1 MKINLNS
8 KSKKRII
15 LSGLSIAIVTL
26 IVAIALFSVQENKIN
41 KTTTNPEL
49 ARAMEYGELTEKDE
63 ETQSEYVRFSTYF
76 ARDLNGDGYAE
87 KVKGTCKEVEGEDT
101 LYMSLNVLGNGY
113 LENGKIEIQSNNM
126 YFKTALVN
134 DETIDGNYISENTKS
149 IDLKDVYAGTQK
161 LIFGQ
166 VRTGD
171 YRYLSTKKDAIGKDT
186 KKYSE
191 INKVIL
197 TGTHVKDDGTRTE
210 IKKEIEIP
218 VDWYS
223 TTKTEIPYTYGAN
236 SEKNK
241 YQNYSTES
249 IVDEEKQEVNL
260 EFKIVTQESNNKLLL
275 AKSTIQGTI
284 PELNGYKATK
294 IEITGE
300 NVEYT
305 YNEETGEY
313 LAYRNAQVGEDGVVI
328 KEAYTSSWN
337 MARYS
342 EFKLKVTYPLEAYEK
357 INETII
363 LNVPVKAT
371 FEGYNNNNDEF
382 DNPYVSNVAEDI
394 ISLTYERGGGDVF
407 AYDVKVG
414 QYVSYPYDTY
424 VISKE
429 KAVDWYNNAEYKYED
444 RYEVNW
450 SLSRGNSGTVANI
463 VLSEPEENYGDAFL
477 KTDGTY
483 ENMESYSE
491 SIGIYF
497 TNAGAML
504 GENGWIKVYNDE
516 TDELIHEFT
525 AEEYETYTKDLPYYY
540 KAPVGHIRIET
551 SEADKSSSFRITQIK
566 QINDEKLTTD
576 KTREEFN
583 KLNKIYSYLSG
594 KVKYEASDD
603 YTTFATDIA
612 FANYDEPVSIAR
624 ITGVTP
630 NTVSTQETT
639 NVKITIGTDN
649 LGYNVKEWQNG
660 TFLIKFPEEI
670 ILTEVNDV
678 RIDNGNVSVLG
689 YDVYEDNGNYY
700 LKILTENNS
709 PETFTITIDS
719 ELTPD
724 PRKLSANKNLE
735 LYAYNENGNNYKDN
749 YRANDAY
756 DINSDGNTKD
766 TVNYDTEAITF
777 VGPTSLITTEIAS
790 DYNDAGDEIS
800 TIIAPQVAL
809 VDKLQE
815 NKTAKINVHIINNY
829 SGNIS
834 GVVVVGKTPFEGNT
848 SQILGSN
855 LGSTFTAEMTGSI
868 EVPEKLK
875 EIAKIYYS
883 ENEVVNNDIND
894 SNNNWKTADEVSD
907 FSKIRTYAID
917 LGDYV
922 IAKGEEYI
930 CTYEVNIPEDVNYND
945 VTYSTHAVYFYLE
958 TDEGRL
964 KDQTETSKLGFMI
977 ARKFDL
983 EIVKNQKGNDFLVEG
998 ATYKV
1003 TEEGTNSS
1011 KIARTN
1017 AQGKLTIKD
1026 LYVERTY
1033 EIEEIRSPEGYELN
1047 ENKIKFKTTVDE
1059 SGNIQ
1064 VEKLEGETKTDFTV
1078 NNQTISVTVE
1088 DEPLSTLNILK
1099 QDTEGKILEN
1109 IRFEITGKGYTNR
1122 VMITNSKGIA
1132 TISGL
1137 YPNEEYTIK
1146 EVKAEGYYV
1155 PDGELKFV
1163 IEQAGE
1169 NYNLRVTED
1178 TLNVLELTSGRTN
1191 ENLPSFQI
1199 KLQNEKIPT
1208 YNFEI
1213 LKTDKDTEEPLA
1225 NAQFKLKSLDS
1236 EEEEYY
1242 TTNEEG
1248 LIEVEGLYQYV
1259 EGKNILGEY
1268 ELTEV
1273 VAPEGYITDTNTYKF
1288 RCKRVDGNLTLEFL
1302 TENSFEYTV
1311 ENGTIKVNFKN
1322 APIFKLYKKDGDTQE
1337 PLPNTKFAIYK
1348 IDEEYNE
1355 YEAYDVRGDLVG
1367 EQEEINGKTYQ
1378 VITTDENGEISLNLP
1393 QGLYKVVE
1401 VQALEDYDLPEAIED
1416 RTYYFGIDA
1425 TVPGTKEWTSEE
1437 VKESNGLISVD
1448 SDFLVKTNDGYITFN
1463 TIYPAGFRCNVVAI
1477 SKYNMNNKLQWEK
1490 IIAGENESEIIDIS
1504 DSNDEMVLGILN
1516 KSTSLYIY
1524 NGTTQENGELLINT
1538 NLKDSS
1544 KANLVLLKLDKTGKY
1559 INGISI
1565 EGKVYRYD
1573 SLNISKIDTK
1583 GNFAINVQ
1591 FDDNQLKVNSE
1602 DTLKNEDIILQKN
1615 SNGAKI
1621 GIIKF
1626 NNDLKAIW
1634 GYCFSKNSNYTSYN
1648 GGIELTEDD
1657 GVFVGTSIYG
1667 SSYIDAQDTV
1677 KNEEIKLNSNGGH
1690 EPVYLKINKD
1700 GKVEAANTIGSSIS
1714 DYTSNVFVTSN
1725 GEYIGTIMLDGNAN
1739 FVIDA
1744 NNTVKNEDI
1753 QINAKEGAIV
1763 LKFTKDLKVEW
1774 CINISGFW
1782 SCHNIIEE
1790 NNKYVITLPKLNRK
1804 ENVII
1809 PAEITLN
1816 NKEILVS
1823 EDYGVGLFILT
1834 EDGKIE
1840 QAIGTSRA
1848 NFNKQS
1854 SLVRIEDSYY
1864 LSSSGVYK
1872 IYQKEVLPS
1881 VPDIQEISVENYKK
1895 QYNIWTYVYG
1905 YGGNISGELQDPYE
1919 EVKIHEDSKKDI
1931 IITPDDGYE
1940 IYSITINGEEISY
1953 TPREDGTVI
1962 LDKFTDMTEDKEVV
1976 VSFIPKEYVFTINKV
1991 NEEGEK
1997 LSGAE
2002 FEITAHITDDPS
2014 IGENAI
2020 GELIQAGGNYYEFE
2034 QEGDTYKPTNLN
2046 VNNSVAMSGI
2056 MIDLSSAKDWYKIT
2070 INAEMNAGGNYNDNA
2085 VAYVQGM
2092 SNYEQEDIFNLTGKH
2107 EARDY
2112 STKVQGGDLYFIT
2125 LGYANMDGNTN
2136 DQFVI
2141 NSITVEQTQ
2150 YTQNVTTDANGEI
2163 KLTLPDGDYVI
2174 KETKAP
2180 EGYVLNEE
2188 EIPITIGGEETSI
2201 NIVNKENSK
2210 VLVHHYK
2217 DGTTEKLAE
2226 DELLTGAMGDNYTTA
2241 PKTDIEGYEVV
2252 MEKLPSNASG
2262 QYTKDI
2268 QEVIYYY
2275 KEIPA
2280 KLIVNYYIE
2289 GTTEVV
2295 PGTESEQRAEIAEK
2309 GESYETAPAINA
2321 DPKYELVAVPSNS
2334 NGVIEGTETVVTY
2347 YYRVKDSAGV
2357 IVHHID
2363 TETKEKIASDV
2374 VIPANGTGKYGDSY
2388 TTEISDEIPAN
2399 YEYVTRTDNWEGT
2412 MIDKLTEVTYE
2423 YRKVNPNIINQD
2435 INKTATTKVDALDS
2449 EIEYGIEYST
2459 EIENYIGK
2467 AQITI
2472 VDTLP
2477 YAIDV
2482 SKSTLN
2488 GGTYDPE
2495 TKTITWK
2502 ELIDGIDTYAKPES
2516 GNIQINKNIKV
2527 VYTNIDTT
2535 KTEIENKVTGKVKLL
2550 DTNTTS
2556 EEIEAKA
2563 VTTTGFT
2570 VNIPV
2575 SKVWDD
2581 DSNKLGH
2588 RPESVIFKLTG
2599 SNASV
2604 YTKELTNPGTVGS
2617 KTTQDSDNPN
2627 KWNDIF
2633 ENLPKYDV
2641 NGNEIEYTLTA
2652 EEEKTEGDLKYYDI
2666 VVNSENNIITNTSKY
2681 GKVTVHHYI
2690 QNTDGTLTTNR
2701 VPDANGTE
2709 IADVII
2715 EGKEGDEYS
2724 TEPAENISNK
2734 YELVEEKLPANAEGT
2749 IEKYNE
2755 EKPQEVIYY
2764 YRLKQAKVIINYLE
2778 KDGDTDDSN
2787 NAILSEQEQID
2798 GYVDDKYNTDTD
2810 HRKETISYNGKT
2822 YTLVEDSQNTE
2833 GTMTVEDINVT
2844 YYYLQNT
2851 KATVR
2856 YVERNPETHE
2866 IIKDLEEPYTEEGL
2880 VGDEFVT
2887 TEKAFTGYRLVEAPE
2902 NKTIEMTKEEQTLIY
2917 YYEPV
2922 TTGLVENH
2930 IDDITGKV
2938 LYTKTH
2944 NVQVG
2949 QDYNIPN
2956 KEFAGYDLV
2965 ESKLP
2970 NNSTGIMGEELVT
2983 VNYYYIKKAVLEVNY
2998 IDRATGEPLADQIV
3012 DETKHEG
3019 DSYTTVE
3026 KTFEG
3031 YELIEEPENATGT
3044 MEVEV
3049 DADGNIVNNRTV
3061 VTYYY
3066 GKPAEVEEHHI
3077 DILTKEELEEPT
3089 IHKGYVGEEYN
3100 IPWKEFLSYVVA
3112 VDDGQGNNMLP
3123 ENSTGKYTEE
3133 KQVVTYYY
3141 YQPAKVIVHY
3151 VDKTTGKEIQETNE
3165 ETGKLQSSQVV
3176 IEGTKDLD
3184 YITTAK
3190 EFPYYTLVQRPEKEE
3205 GKMKVEITKDENGK
3219 DIVNNTIDVY
3229 YYYEPKSFNI
3239 GVDKT
3244 ISKITVNGEEQNISN
3259 NKLTRVEIYRKNVNE
3274 TKVEVEYTIKVT
3286 NNEEVDGKAIIR
3298 ENIPDGMSVADN
3310 DGTWDEKN
3318 GYLEKVI
3325 TDIKAGET
3333 KEYKITLA
3341 WDGGDKNLGE
3351 KNNKVEI
3358 TQTYNIPGFKD
3369 NNDQDN
3375 SSEARVLINVSTGS
3389 IPWPLVI
3396 GLLALVGLEGV
3407 TLSYARILTN
3417 KQKKNRK

>member
-8 KSKKRII
+8 KSKKKII
-15 LSGLSIAIVTL
+15 LTGLSAAVVVL
-26 IVAIALFSVQENKIN
+26 IMAVCLFSML
-41 KTTTNPEL
+41 KTTKSEEIANPEL

-113 LENGKIEIQSNNM
+113 LGNGKIEIQSNNM

-186 KKYSE
+186 NKYSG
-191 INKVIL
+191 INKIIL
-197 TGTHVKDDGTRTE
+197 TGTHVKNDGTRTE
-210 IKKEIEIP
+210 IKKEVEIP

-249 IVDEEKQEVNL
+249 IVDEEKEEVNL

-275 AKSTIQGTI
+275 SKSTIQGTI

-363 LNVPVKAT
+363 LNVPIKAT

-394 ISLTYERGGGDVF
+394 ISLTYERGGGDVITV
-407 AYDVKVG
+407 DVNVG
-414 QYVSYPYDTY
+414 TKLAYPYDTY
-424 VISKE
+424 VVSKE
-429 KAVDWYNNAEYKYED
+429 NAVKYYNNDETKD
-444 RYEVNW
+444 NNTYEVRW
-450 SLSRGNSGTVANI
+450 YVSRGNSGTIEHVKLKEQDNNYTDKF
-463 VLSEPEENYGDAFL
+463 LTTENQYEDML
-477 KTDGTY
+477 K
-483 ENMESYSE
+483 YSKN
-491 SIGIYF
+491 IGIYF
-497 TNAGAML
+497 TTPGAMF
-504 GENGWIKVYNDE
+504 GENGWIRVYNDE

-525 AEEYETYTKDLPYYY
+525 SKDWETYKKENPYYY
-540 KAPVGHIRIET
+540 EEPVDHIRIET
-551 SEADKSSSFRITQIK
+551 SKADRTSSFTAISIK
-566 QINDEKLTTD
+566 ELNNEQLTTD
-576 KTREEFN
+576 KTREEFD
-583 KLNKIYSYLSG
+583 KLSKINSYLTG
-594 KVKYEASDD
+594 YAKFDYEDD
-603 YTTFATDIA
+603 YTKVKDDVGI
-612 FANYDEPVSIAR
+612 ANYDEPLSIAR
-624 ITGVTP
+624 INNITP
-630 NTVSTQETT
+630 STYSTQGTT
-639 NVKITIGTDN
+639 NVKIQIGTVN
-649 LGYNVKEWQNG
+649 LGYNVKLWKNG
-660 TFLIKFPEEI
+660 IFVLKLPKEI
-670 ILTEVNDV
+670 LMAEINEISIN
-678 RIDNGNVSVLG
+678 NSNVGVLG
-689 YDVYEDNGNYY
+689 YDVYEENEQYFI
-700 LKILTENNS
+700 KILTENIE
-709 PETFTITIDS
+709 PEDFIITIDCNI
-719 ELTPD
+719 TPN
-724 PRKLSANKNLE
+724 PRTLSAVRSVE
-735 LYAYNENGNNYKDN
+735 LYAYNEECNNYKDN
-749 YRANDAY
+749 FRKQDEF
-756 DINSDGNTKD
+756 DINGNENKNEL
-766 TVNYDTEAITF
+766 VNYDKINIDL
-777 VGPTSLITTEIAS
+777 VGPTSLITTETGS
-790 DYNDAGDEIS
+790 DYNDTGDELK
-800 TIIAPQVAL
+800 TTVAPQVAII
-809 VDKLQE
+809 DKTQQ
-815 NKTAKINVHIINNY
+815 NKTAKISVQIINNY

-834 GVVVVGKTPFEGNT
+834 GVILVGKTPFKGNS
-848 SQILGSN
+848 SQILGKD
-855 LGSTFTAEMTGSI
+855 LGSTFTAGMTGPI
-868 EVPEKLK
+868 ELPEKLQG
-875 EIAKIYYS
+875 IATVYYS
-883 ENEVVNNDIND
+883 ENENVNNNIND
-894 SNNNWKTADEVSD
+894 SSNNWKIEEEVTD

-917 LGDYV
+917 LGDYQ
-922 IAKGEEYI
+922 IQKGEEYI
-930 CTYEVNIPEDVNYND
+930 CTYEIKVPEDVNYND

-964 KDQTETSKLGFMI
+964 KDQTETNKLGFMI
-977 ARKFDL
+977 AKKYNL
-983 EIVKNQKGNDFLVEG
+983 ELTKYQTSSDFLVKN

-1003 TEEGTNSS
+1003 AEEGKDNSRIATTNSE
-1011 KIARTN
+1011 
-1017 AQGKLTIKD
+1017 GKLKIED
-1026 LYVERTY
+1026 LYAERTY
-1033 EIEEIRSPEGYELN
+1033 VIQEIKSPEGYKLN
-1047 ENKIKFKTTVDE
+1047 DNKIKIYTKVNDE
-1059 SGNIQ
+1059 GKLEVQ
-1064 VEKLEGETKTDFTV
+1064 KLEGETKEDIIIDENNTV
-1078 NNQTISVTVE
+1078 KISVE
-1088 DEPLSTLNILK
+1088 DEPLSNLNIVK
-1099 QDTEGKILEN
+1099 EDKEGKKLED
-1109 IRFEITGKGYTNR
+1109 IRFEITGKDYTNR
-1122 VMITNSKGIA
+1122 AMITNSKGIA

-1146 EVKAEGYYV
+1146 EVKADGYYI
-1155 PDGELKFV
+1155 PEGEIKFKIENTNNKYELKM
-1163 IEQAGE
+1163 IEDNLGILDLTTGKTE
-1169 NYNLRVTED
+1169 N
-1178 TLNVLELTSGRTN
+1178 
-1191 ENLPSFQI
+1191 NLPSFEI

-1208 YNFEI
+1208 YNIEI
-1213 LKTDKDTEEPLA
+1213 LKVDKNNNNPLK
-1225 NAQFKLKSLDS
+1225 NAQFALKSLDDG
-1236 EEEEYY
+1236 EENYY
-1242 TTNEEG
+1242 STNDKG
-1248 LIEVEGLYQYV
+1248 VIEINDLYQYV
-1259 EGKNILGEY
+1259 DGKYILGEY
-1268 ELTEV
+1268 ELKEL
-1273 VAPEGYITDTNTYKF
+1273 VAPEGYITDTNVYKF
-1288 RCKRVDGNLTLEFL
+1288 RCINKNGTLELEFL
-1302 TENSFEYTV
+1302 NENKFDYTV
-1311 ENGTIKVNFKN
+1311 ESGKIKITMKN
-1322 APIFKLYKKDGDTQE
+1322 APIFKLVKRDGETQE
-1337 PLPNTKFAIYK
+1337 PLHNTKFVIYK

-1355 YEAYDVRGDLVG
+1355 YPAYDVNGELVG
-1367 EQEEINGKTYQ
+1367 ESIEIQGENYQ
-1378 VITTDENGEISLNLP
+1378 VITTDENGEISINLP
-1393 QGLYKVVE
+1393 KGLYKVIE
-1401 VQALEDYDLPEAIED
+1401 VQALEDYELPENIEE
-1416 RTYYFGIDA
+1416 RTYYFGIDE
-1425 TVPGTKEWTSEE
+1425 TVQGTKEWNGDD
-1437 VKESNGLISVD
+1437 VLSNNANNIDKTVD
-1448 SDFLVKTNDGYITFN
+1448 NQIIGINDIFYQGKNAVRIERFDKN
-1463 TIYPAGFRCNVVAI
+1463 GNSFWK
-1477 SKYNMNNKLQWEK
+1477 KY
-1490 IIAGENESEIIDIS
+1490 IAGENSTNSLNIIYKNENYILVAIKTRSTKLYMYDENGNGQLLLETGISSTTYDNLVILKINGKGEYIDSIAFDGKIQVDLTRYIAITNIDNDGNFAVMTKPINVAGKYTESGEKILTSGNGKVLFYINKNMKITWYYHMQ
-1504 DSNDEMVLGILN
+1504 NNYLGIPDN
-1516 KSTSLYIY
+1516 
-1524 NGTTQENGELLINT
+1524 
-1538 NLKDSS
+1538 
-1544 KANLVLLKLDKTGKY
+1544 
-1559 INGISI
+1559 ISI
-1565 EGKVYRYD
+1565 DNNGNIFFYNTLGRNQTIPAEDTINNEEITINVNDDDIIVIKFNKEGKV
-1573 SLNISKIDTK
+1573 ISSTVIGGLQAERANGLYTDTNN
-1583 GNFAINVQ
+1583 GYLITG
-1591 FDDNQLKVNSE
+1591 
-1602 DTLKNEDIILQKN
+1602 DTYGDIIIP
-1615 SNGAKI
+1615 A
-1621 GIIKF
+1621 
-1626 NNDLKAIW
+1626 
-1634 GYCFSKNSNYTSYN
+1634 
-1648 GGIELTEDD
+1648 E
-1657 GVFVGTSIYG
+1657 
-1667 SSYIDAQDTV
+1667 DTV
-1677 KNEEIKLNSNGGH
+1677 KNEEI
-1690 EPVYLKINKD
+1690 
-1700 GKVEAANTIGSSIS
+1700 
-1714 DYTSNVFVTSN
+1714 
-1725 GEYIGTIMLDGNAN
+1725 
-1739 FVIDA
+1739 
-1744 NNTVKNEDI
+1744 
-1753 QINAKEGAIV
+1753 V
-1763 LKFTKDLKVEW
+1763 LKYTNDKREGFAVKYTADNKVEW
-1774 CINISGFW
+1774 AIMIDNVAMMTNITEYSEETVVMASIDEGDLTIPKELTVD
-1782 SCHNIIEE
+1782 NNEIIISSD
-1790 NNKYVITLPKLNRK
+1790 YAYATLFLD
-1804 ENVII
+1804 
-1809 PAEITLN
+1809 
-1816 NKEILVS
+1816 S
-1823 EDYGVGLFILT
+1823 E
-1834 EDGKIE
+1834 GKI
-1840 QAIGTSRA
+1840 IRA
-1848 NFNKQS
+1848 VGVDLDTGCEDVLN
-1854 SLVRIEDSYY
+1854 IEDEIYATKSN
-1864 LSSSGVYK
+1864 GTINK
-1872 IYQKEVLPS
+1872 IYQKVVLPE
-1881 VPDIQEISVENYKK
+1881 VPQTQEITLDNYKK
-1895 QYNIWTYVYG
+1895 KFNISTYVYG
-1905 YGGNISGELQDPYE
+1905 GGGTISGEQEDPYE
-1919 EVKIHEDSKKDI
+1919 QVKIHEDSVKDI
-1931 IITPDDGYE
+1931 VITPDEGYE
-1940 IYSITINGEEISY
+1940 IYSIEVNGEKIPY
-1953 TPREDGTVI
+1953 TTNEDGTVI
-1962 LDKFTDMTEDKEVV
+1962 LDKFKDMTEDKEVV
-1976 VSFIPKEYVFTINKV
+1976 VTFIPKEYLYTINKV
-1991 NEEGEK
+1991 DETGKK
-1997 LSGAE
+1997 LPGAE
-2002 FEITAHITDDPS
+2002 FEIKKPITDDPS
-2014 IGENAI
+2014 IGEKAI
-2020 GELIQAGGNYYEFE
+2020 GEMIPAGQYSFE
-2034 QEGDTYKPTNLN
+2034 KNGERYIPNNLN
-2046 VNNSVAMSGI
+2046 IDNSMAISYI
-2056 MIDLSSAKDWYKIT
+2056 LLDLSNAKDSYKIT
-2070 INAEMNAGGNYNDNA
+2070 LNAEVSIGADDEA
-2085 VAYVQGM
+2085 VAILSTDSMNDQ
-2092 SNYEQEDIFNLTGKH
+2092 QDIFYLSGTHDTK
-2107 EARDY
+2107 DY
-2112 STKVQGGDLYFIT
+2112 STTVQGGQQYILL
-2125 LGYANMDGNTN
+2125 LGYANQDSNTEDN
-2136 DQFVI
+2136 FVV
-2141 NSITVEQTQ
+2141 NSIKVEQTDFV
-2150 YTQNVTTDANGEI
+2150 QNITTDANGQAKVALEQ
-2163 KLTLPDGDYVI
+2163 GDYI
-2174 KETKAP
+2174 LKETKAP

-2262 QYTKDI
+2262 QYTKDT

-2295 PGTESEQRAEIAEK
+2295 PGTESEQRTEITEK
-2309 GESYETAPAINA
+2309 GESYETSPAINA

-2357 IVHHID
+2357 LVHHID
-2363 TETKEKIASDV
+2363 TDTKEKIASDV
-2374 VIPANGTGKYGDSY
+2374 IIPANGTGKYGDSY

-2488 GGTYDPE
+2488 GGTYDPQ
-2495 TKTITWK
+2495 TKNITWK

-2599 SNASV
+2599 SNASE
-2604 YTKELTNPGTVGS
+2604 YTKELTVPGTEGS
-2617 KTTQDSDNPN
+2617 TTTQDSDNPN

-2633 ENLPKYDV
+2633 ENLPRFDQ
-2641 NGNEIEYTLTA
+2641 NGNRITYTLT

-2666 VVNSENNIITNTSKY
+2666 VVDSENNIITNTSKY
-2681 GKVTVHHYI
+2681 GKVTVHYYI
-2690 QNTDGTLTTNR
+2690 QNPDGTLTTNR
-2701 VPDANGTE
+2701 VPDTNGTE
-2709 IADVII
+2709 IQDIVI
-2715 EGKEGDEYS
+2715 EGKKGDEYS
-2724 TEPAENISNK
+2724 TEPAENVSDK

-2749 IEKYNE
+2749 LEKYNE

-2764 YRLKQAKVIINYLE
+2764 YRLKPAKVIINYLE
-2778 KDGDTDDSN
+2778 KDGDLDDSN

-2833 GTMTVEDINVT
+2833 GTMTVEDIKVT

-2856 YVERNPETHE
+2856 YVERDPETHE
-2866 IIKDLEEPYTEEGL
+2866 IIRDLEEPRTEEGL

-2917 YYEPV
+2917 YYEPI

-2930 IDDITGKV
+2930 IDDITGEV

-2998 IDRATGEPLADQIV
+2998 IDRATGEPLAEQIV

-3229 YYYEPKSFNI
+3229 YYYEPKPFNI
-3239 GVDKT
+3239 GIDKT
-3244 ISKITVNGEEQNISN
+3244 ISKVTVNGKEQKIDN
-3259 NKLTRVEIYRKNVNE
+3259 NKLTKVEIYRKNVND
-3274 TKVEVEYTIKVT
+3274 TKVEIEYTIKIT
-3286 NNEEVDGKAIIR
+3286 NNGEIDGKAIIR
-3298 ENIPDGMSVADN
+3298 EDIPDGMSVVNN
-3310 DGTWDEKN
+3310 DETWEEKD
-3318 GYLEKVI
+3318 GYLSKVI
-3325 TDIKAGET
+3325 PEIKAGET

-3358 TQTYNIPGFKD
+3358 TQTDNIPGFKD

-3375 SSEARVLINVSTGS
+3375 SSEATVMINVSTGS

>member
-186 KKYSE
+186 NKYSG
-191 INKVIL
+191 INKIIL
-197 TGTHVKDDGTRTE
+197 TGTHVKNDGTRTE
-210 IKKEIEIP
+210 IKKEVEIP

-223 TTKTEIPYTYGAN
+223 TTKAEIPYTYGVN

-275 AKSTIQGTI
+275 SKSTIQGTI

-313 LAYRNAQVGEDGVVI
+313 LAYRTAQVGEDGVVT

-363 LNVPVKAT
+363 LNIPVKAT

-394 ISLTYERGGGDVF
+394 ISLTYERGGGDVITV
-407 AYDVKVG
+407 DVNVG
-414 QYVSYPYDTY
+414 TKLAYPYDTY
-424 VISKE
+424 VVSKE
-429 KAVDWYNNAEYKYED
+429 NAVKYYNNDETKD
-444 RYEVNW
+444 NNTYEVRW
-450 SLSRGNSGTVANI
+450 YVSRGNSGTIEHVKLKEQDNNYTDKF
-463 VLSEPEENYGDAFL
+463 LTTENQYEDML
-477 KTDGTY
+477 K
-483 ENMESYSE
+483 YSKN
-491 SIGIYF
+491 IGIYF
-497 TNAGAML
+497 TTPGAMF
-504 GENGWIKVYNDE
+504 GEKGWIKLYNDE

-525 AEEYETYTKDLPYYY
+525 SKDWEKYSKENPYYY
-540 KAPVGHIRIET
+540 EEPVDHIRIET
-551 SEADKSSSFRITQIK
+551 SKADRTSSFTAISIK
-566 QINDEKLTTD
+566 ELNNEQLTTD
-576 KTREEFN
+576 KTREEFD
-583 KLNKIYSYLSG
+583 KLSKINSYLTG
-594 KVKYEASDD
+594 YAKFDYEDD
-603 YTTFATDIA
+603 YTKVKDDVGI
-612 FANYDEPVSIAR
+612 ANYDEPLSIAR
-624 ITGVTP
+624 INNITP
-630 NTVSTQETT
+630 STYSTQGTT
-639 NVKITIGTDN
+639 NVKIQIGTVN
-649 LGYNVKEWQNG
+649 LGYNVKLWKNG
-660 TFLIKFPEEI
+660 IFVLKLPKEI
-670 ILTEVNDV
+670 LMAEINEISIN
-678 RIDNGNVSVLG
+678 NSNVGVLG
-689 YDVYEDNGNYY
+689 YDVYEENEQCFI
-700 LKILTENNS
+700 KILTENIES
-709 PETFTITIDS
+709 EDFIITIDCNI
-719 ELTPD
+719 TPN
-724 PRKLSANKNLE
+724 PRTLSAVRSVE
-735 LYAYNENGNNYKDN
+735 LYAYNEECNNYKDN
-749 YRANDAY
+749 FRKQDEF
-756 DINSDGNTKD
+756 DINGNENKNEL
-766 TVNYDTEAITF
+766 VNYDKINIDL
-777 VGPTSLITTEIAS
+777 VGPTSLITTETGS
-790 DYNDAGDEIS
+790 DYNDTGDELK
-800 TIIAPQVAL
+800 TTVAPQVAII
-809 VDKLQE
+809 DKTQQ
-815 NKTAKINVHIINNY
+815 NKTAKISVQIINNY

-834 GVVVVGKTPFEGNT
+834 GVILVGKTPFKGNS
-848 SQILGSN
+848 SQILGKD
-855 LGSTFTAEMTGSI
+855 LGSTFTAGMTGPI
-868 EVPEKLK
+868 ELPEKLQG
-875 EIAKIYYS
+875 IATVYYS
-883 ENEVVNNDIND
+883 ENENVNNNIND
-894 SNNNWKTADEVSD
+894 SSNNWKTEEEVTD
-907 FSKIRTYAID
+907 FSKIRTYAIE
-917 LGDYV
+917 LGDYQ
-922 IAKGEEYI
+922 IQKGEEYI
-930 CTYEVNIPEDVNYND
+930 CTYEIKVPEDVNYND

-964 KDQTETSKLGFMI
+964 KDQTETNKLGFMI
-977 ARKFDL
+977 AKKYNL
-983 EIVKNQKGNDFLVEG
+983 ELTKYQTSSDFLVKN

-1003 TEEGTNSS
+1003 AEEGKDNSRIATTNSE
-1011 KIARTN
+1011 
-1017 AQGKLTIKD
+1017 GKLKIED
-1026 LYVERTY
+1026 LYAERTY
-1033 EIEEIRSPEGYELN
+1033 VIQEIKSPEGYKLN
-1047 ENKIKFKTTVDE
+1047 DNKIKIYTKVNDE
-1059 SGNIQ
+1059 GKLEVQ
-1064 VEKLEGETKTDFTV
+1064 KLEGETKEDIIIDE
-1078 NNQTISVTVE
+1078 NNSVKISVE
-1088 DEPLSTLNILK
+1088 DEPLSNLNIVK
-1099 QDTEGKILEN
+1099 EDKEGKKLED

-1146 EVKAEGYYV
+1146 EVKADGYYI
-1155 PDGELKFV
+1155 PEGEIKFKIENTNNKYELKI
-1163 IEQAGE
+1163 IEDNLGILDLTTGKTE
-1169 NYNLRVTED
+1169 N
-1178 TLNVLELTSGRTN
+1178 
-1191 ENLPSFQI
+1191 NLPSFEI

-1208 YNFEI
+1208 YNIEI
-1213 LKTDKDTEEPLA
+1213 LKVDKNNNNPLK
-1225 NAQFKLKSLDS
+1225 NAQFALKSLDDG
-1236 EEEEYY
+1236 EENYY
-1242 TTNEEG
+1242 STNDKG
-1248 LIEVEGLYQYV
+1248 VIEINDLYQYV
-1259 EGKNILGEY
+1259 DGKYILGEY
-1268 ELTEV
+1268 ELKEL
-1273 VAPEGYITDTNTYKF
+1273 VAPEGYITDTNVYKF
-1288 RCKRVDGNLTLEFL
+1288 RCINKNGTLELEFL
-1302 TENSFEYTV
+1302 NENKFDYTV
-1311 ENGTIKVNFKN
+1311 ENGKIKITMKN
-1322 APIFKLYKKDGDTQE
+1322 APIFKLVKRDGETQE
-1337 PLPNTKFAIYK
+1337 PLPNTKFVIYK

-1355 YEAYDVRGDLVG
+1355 YPAYDVNGELVG
-1367 EQEEINGKTYQ
+1367 ESIEIQGENYQ
-1378 VITTDENGEISLNLP
+1378 VITTDENGEISINLP
-1393 QGLYKVVE
+1393 KGLYKVIE
-1401 VQALEDYDLPEAIED
+1401 VQALEDYELPENIEE
-1416 RTYYFGIDA
+1416 RTYYFGIDETVQA
-1425 TVPGTKEWTSEE
+1425 TREWTSEDFYVDINARIAVSENGDIISGNNEYKE
-1437 VKESNGLISVD
+1437 VNG
-1448 SDFLVKTNDGYITFN
+1448 K
-1463 TIYPAGFRCNVVAI
+1463 NVSYLNI
-1477 SKYNMNNKLQWEK
+1477 CR
-1490 IIAGENESEIIDIS
+1490 IDNESLNTKWNFLIGGKEEGTYPEEFIYGNEENIIVAVRTYDT
-1504 DSNDEMVLGILN
+1504 E
-1516 KSTSLYIY
+1516 LYIY
-1524 NGTTQENGELLINT
+1524 NKNGTEQAIIDTELNNDEFHIVLLKIDGEGNYLNSIVLDTESNNTNPNFFISDIDEEGNFVIDLYTTDKSPRVNGKYTSSGEDLTIQIKQESNTIFYINKDMKVEWMFALDRPRYNFISGAEINKNDNILVAYEYSMSFTIPKEQTINNEEINITTEGKRNVLIIELNKQGLIINHHTMGDKYDDIPRSIHATEDNGYILMGYSNGELTIP
-1538 NLKDSS
+1538 
-1544 KANLVLLKLDKTGKY
+1544 
-1559 INGISI
+1559 
-1565 EGKVYRYD
+1565 
-1573 SLNISKIDTK
+1573 
-1583 GNFAINVQ
+1583 
-1591 FDDNQLKVNSE
+1591 
-1602 DTLKNEDIILQKN
+1602 
-1615 SNGAKI
+1615 AK
-1621 GIIKF
+1621 
-1626 NNDLKAIW
+1626 
-1634 GYCFSKNSNYTSYN
+1634 
-1648 GGIELTEDD
+1648 
-1657 GVFVGTSIYG
+1657 
-1667 SSYIDAQDTV
+1667 DTV
-1677 KNEEIKLNSNGGH
+1677 KNEEIILNNSN
-1690 EPVYLKINKD
+1690 
-1700 GKVEAANTIGSSIS
+1700 
-1714 DYTSNVFVTSN
+1714 SNQT
-1725 GEYIGTIMLDGNAN
+1725 GWIIKY
-1739 FVIDA
+1739 
-1744 NNTVKNEDI
+1744 
-1753 QINAKEGAIV
+1753 
-1763 LKFTKDLKVEW
+1763 TKDNMVEW
-1774 CINISGFW
+1774 AINIE
-1782 SCHNIIEE
+1782 NIELYTDAIEFD
-1790 NNKYVITLPKLNRK
+1790 NKYVVVGDIAFK
-1804 ENVII
+1804 EQVII
-1809 PAEITLN
+1809 PAELTEN
-1816 NKEILVS
+1816 KKEIVVEAKKTGKNISLMIN
-1823 EDYGVGLFILT
+1823 EK
-1834 EDGKIE
+1834 GKIVYAFE
-1840 QAIGTSRA
+1840 GQGSGK
-1848 NFNKQS
+1848 NEE
-1854 SLVRIEDSYY
+1854 IEGFKDEIFV
-1864 LSSSGVYK
+1864 SSGYSNLTK
-1872 IYQKEVLPS
+1872 IYQKVVLPE
-1881 VPDIQEISVENYKK
+1881 VPQIQEINVDNYKK
-1895 QYNIWTYVYG
+1895 KFNIWTYVNG
-1905 YGGNISGELQDPYE
+1905 YGGNISGEFEDPYE
-1919 EVKIHEDSKKDI
+1919 QVKIHEDSAKEI
-1931 IITPDDGYE
+1931 VITPDEGYG
-1940 IYSITINGEEISY
+1940 IASIEVNGEKIPY
-1953 TPREDGTVI
+1953 TTNEDGTVI
-1962 LDKFTDMTEDKEVV
+1962 LDKFKDMTEDKEVV
-1976 VSFIPKEYVFTINKV
+1976 VTFIPKEYLYTINKV
-1991 NEEGEK
+1991 DETGKK
-1997 LSGAE
+1997 LPGAE
-2002 FEITAHITDDPS
+2002 FEIKKPITDDPS

-2020 GELIQAGGNYYEFE
+2020 GEMIPAGEYSFE
-2034 QEGDTYKPTNLN
+2034 KNGEKYIPNNLN
-2046 VNNSVAMSGI
+2046 IDNSMAISYI
-2056 MIDLSSAKDWYKIT
+2056 LLDLSNAKDSYKIT
-2070 INAEMNAGGNYNDNA
+2070 LNAEVSIGADDEA
-2085 VAYVQGM
+2085 VAILSTDSMNDQ
-2092 SNYEQEDIFNLTGKH
+2092 QDIFYLSGTHDTK
-2107 EARDY
+2107 DY
-2112 STKVQGGDLYFIT
+2112 STTVQGGQQYILL
-2125 LGYANMDGNTN
+2125 LGYANQDSTTEDN
-2136 DQFVI
+2136 FVV
-2141 NSITVEQTQ
+2141 NSIKVEQTDFV
-2150 YTQNVTTDANGEI
+2150 QNITTDANGQAKVPLEQ
-2163 KLTLPDGDYVI
+2163 GDYI
-2174 KETKAP
+2174 LKETKAP

-2374 VIPANGTGKYGDSY
+2374 VIPANGTAKYGDEY
-2388 TTEISDEIPAN
+2388 TTTTSDEIPAN

-2488 GGTYDPE
+2488 GGTYDPQ

-2581 DSNKLGH
+2581 ESNKLGK

-2599 SNASV
+2599 SDGSE
-2604 YTKELTNPGTVGS
+2604 YTKELTIPGTEGS
-2617 KTTQDSDNPN
+2617 TTTQDSNNAN

-2633 ENLPKYDV
+2633 ENLPKYDAD
-2641 NGNEIEYTLTA
+2641 NKEITYTLTS

-2666 VVNSENNIITNTSKY
+2666 WVDTENNIITNTSKY
-2681 GKVTVHHYI
+2681 GKVTVHYYI
-2690 QNTDGTLTTNR
+2690 MNSDGTPTTNR
-2701 VPDANGTE
+2701 VPDINGTE
-2709 IADVII
+2709 IQDVLI
-2715 EGKEGDEYS
+2715 EGKEGDEYR
-2724 TEPAENISNK
+2724 TEPAENVSDK

-2755 EKPQEVIYY
+2755 EEPQEVIYY
-2764 YRLKQAKVIINYLE
+2764 YRLKPAKVIINYLE

-2810 HRKETISYNGKT
+2810 HRKETLVKDGKT
-2822 YTLVEDSQNTE
+2822 YTLVEDSKNTE

-2856 YVERNPETHE
+2856 YVERDPISHE
-2866 IIKDLEEPYTEEGL
+2866 IIRDLEEPRTEEGL

-2887 TEKAFTGYRLVEAPE
+2887 TEKAFTGYRLVEAPKD
-2902 NKTIEMTKEEQTLIY
+2902 KTIQMTKEEQTLIY
-2917 YYEPV
+2917 YYEPI

-2930 IDDITGKV
+2930 IDDITGEV
-2938 LYTKTH
+2938 LYTETH

-2956 KEFAGYDLV
+2956 KEFAGYDLI

-2970 NNSTGIMGEELVT
+2970 NNSTGTMGEELVT

-3176 IEGTKDLD
+3176 IEGSNQAEYKTE
-3184 YITTAK
+3184 AK

-3244 ISKITVNGEEQNISN
+3244 ISKVTVDGEEQNISN

-3310 DGTWDEKN
+3310 DGTWDEKDR
-3318 GYLEKVI
+3318 YLEKVI

-3358 TQTYNIPGFKD
+3358 TQTDNIPGFKD

>member
-186 KKYSE
+186 NKYSG
-191 INKVIL
+191 INKIIL
-197 TGTHVKDDGTRTE
+197 TGTHVKNDGTRTE
-210 IKKEIEIP
+210 IKKEVEIP

-223 TTKTEIPYTYGAN
+223 TTKAEIPYTYGVN

-275 AKSTIQGTI
+275 SKSTIQGTI

-313 LAYRNAQVGEDGVVI
+313 LAYRTAQVGEDGVVT

-363 LNVPVKAT
+363 LNIPVKAT

-394 ISLTYERGGGDVF
+394 ISLTYERGGGDVITV
-407 AYDVKVG
+407 DVNVG
-414 QYVSYPYDTY
+414 TKLAYPYDTY
-424 VISKE
+424 VVSKE
-429 KAVDWYNNAEYKYED
+429 NAVKYYNNDETKD
-444 RYEVNW
+444 NNTYEVRW
-450 SLSRGNSGTVANI
+450 YVSRGNSGTIEHVKLKEQDNNYTDKF
-463 VLSEPEENYGDAFL
+463 LTTENQYEDML
-477 KTDGTY
+477 K
-483 ENMESYSE
+483 YSKN
-491 SIGIYF
+491 IGIYF
-497 TNAGAML
+497 TTPGAMF
-504 GENGWIKVYNDE
+504 GEKGWIKLYNDE

-525 AEEYETYTKDLPYYY
+525 SKDWEKYSKENPYYY
-540 KAPVGHIRIET
+540 EEPVDHIRIET
-551 SEADKSSSFRITQIK
+551 SKADRTSSFTAISIK
-566 QINDEKLTTD
+566 ELNNEQLTTD
-576 KTREEFN
+576 KTREEFD
-583 KLNKIYSYLSG
+583 KLSKINSYLTG
-594 KVKYEASDD
+594 YAKFDYEDD
-603 YTTFATDIA
+603 YTKVKDDVGI
-612 FANYDEPVSIAR
+612 ANYDEPLSIAR
-624 ITGVTP
+624 INNITP
-630 NTVSTQETT
+630 STYSTQGTT
-639 NVKITIGTDN
+639 NVKIQIGTVN
-649 LGYNVKEWQNG
+649 LGYNVKLWKNG
-660 TFLIKFPEEI
+660 IFVLKLPKEI
-670 ILTEVNDV
+670 LMAEINEISIN
-678 RIDNGNVSVLG
+678 NSNVGVLG
-689 YDVYEDNGNYY
+689 YDVYEENEQCFI
-700 LKILTENNS
+700 KILTENIES
-709 PETFTITIDS
+709 EDFIITIDCNI
-719 ELTPD
+719 TPN
-724 PRKLSANKNLE
+724 PRTLSAVRSVE
-735 LYAYNENGNNYKDN
+735 LYAYNEECNNYKDN
-749 YRANDAY
+749 FRKQDEF
-756 DINSDGNTKD
+756 DINGNENKNEL
-766 TVNYDTEAITF
+766 VNYDKINIDL
-777 VGPTSLITTEIAS
+777 VGPTSLITTETGS
-790 DYNDAGDEIS
+790 DYNDTGDELK
-800 TIIAPQVAL
+800 TTVAPQVAII
-809 VDKLQE
+809 DKTQQ
-815 NKTAKINVHIINNY
+815 NKTAKISVQIINNY

-834 GVVVVGKTPFEGNT
+834 GVILVGKTPFKGNS
-848 SQILGSN
+848 SQILGKD
-855 LGSTFTAEMTGSI
+855 LGSTFTAGMTGPI
-868 EVPEKLK
+868 ELPEKLQG
-875 EIAKIYYS
+875 IATVYYS
-883 ENEVVNNDIND
+883 ENENVNNNIND
-894 SNNNWKTADEVSD
+894 SSNNWKTEEEVTD
-907 FSKIRTYAID
+907 FSKIRTYAIE
-917 LGDYV
+917 LGDYQ
-922 IAKGEEYI
+922 IQKGEEYI
-930 CTYEVNIPEDVNYND
+930 CTYEIKVPEDVNYND

-964 KDQTETSKLGFMI
+964 KDQTETNKLGFMI
-977 ARKFDL
+977 AKKYNL
-983 EIVKNQKGNDFLVEG
+983 ELTKYQTSSDFLVKN

-1003 TEEGTNSS
+1003 AEEGKDNSRIATTNSE
-1011 KIARTN
+1011 
-1017 AQGKLTIKD
+1017 GKLKIED
-1026 LYVERTY
+1026 LYAERTY
-1033 EIEEIRSPEGYELN
+1033 VIQEIKSPEGYKLN
-1047 ENKIKFKTTVDE
+1047 DNKIKIYTKVNDE
-1059 SGNIQ
+1059 GKLEVQ
-1064 VEKLEGETKTDFTV
+1064 KLEGETKEDIIIDE
-1078 NNQTISVTVE
+1078 NNSVKISVE
-1088 DEPLSTLNILK
+1088 DEPLSNLNIVK
-1099 QDTEGKILEN
+1099 EDKEGKKLED

-1146 EVKAEGYYV
+1146 EVKADGYYI
-1155 PDGELKFV
+1155 PEGEIKFKIENTNNKYELKI
-1163 IEQAGE
+1163 IEDNLGILDLTTGKTE
-1169 NYNLRVTED
+1169 N
-1178 TLNVLELTSGRTN
+1178 
-1191 ENLPSFQI
+1191 NLPSFEI

-1208 YNFEI
+1208 YNIEI
-1213 LKTDKDTEEPLA
+1213 LKVDKNNNNPLK
-1225 NAQFKLKSLDS
+1225 NAQFALKSLDDG
-1236 EEEEYY
+1236 EENYY
-1242 TTNEEG
+1242 STNDKG
-1248 LIEVEGLYQYV
+1248 VIEINDLYQYV
-1259 EGKNILGEY
+1259 DGKYILGEY
-1268 ELTEV
+1268 ELKEL
-1273 VAPEGYITDTNTYKF
+1273 VAPEGYITDTNVYKF
-1288 RCKRVDGNLTLEFL
+1288 RCINKNGTLELEFL
-1302 TENSFEYTV
+1302 NENKFDYTV
-1311 ENGTIKVNFKN
+1311 ENGKIKITMKN
-1322 APIFKLYKKDGDTQE
+1322 APIFKLVKRDGETQE
-1337 PLPNTKFAIYK
+1337 PLPNTKFVIYK

-1355 YEAYDVRGDLVG
+1355 YPAYDVNGELVG
-1367 EQEEINGKTYQ
+1367 ESIEIQGENYQ
-1378 VITTDENGEISLNLP
+1378 VITTDENGEISINLP
-1393 QGLYKVVE
+1393 KGLYKVIE
-1401 VQALEDYDLPEAIED
+1401 VQALEDYELPENIEE
-1416 RTYYFGIDA
+1416 RTYYFGIDETVQA
-1425 TVPGTKEWTSEE
+1425 TREWTSEDFYVDINARIAVSENGDIISGNNEYKE
-1437 VKESNGLISVD
+1437 VNG
-1448 SDFLVKTNDGYITFN
+1448 K
-1463 TIYPAGFRCNVVAI
+1463 NVSYLNI
-1477 SKYNMNNKLQWEK
+1477 CR
-1490 IIAGENESEIIDIS
+1490 IDNESLNTKWNFLIGGKEEGTYPEEFIYGNEENIIVAVRTYDT
-1504 DSNDEMVLGILN
+1504 E
-1516 KSTSLYIY
+1516 LYIY
-1524 NGTTQENGELLINT
+1524 NKNGTEQAIIDTELNNDEFHIVLLKIDGEGNYLNSIVLDTESNNTNPNFFISDIDEEGNFVIDLYTTDKSPRVNGKYTSSGEDLTIQIKQESNTIFYINKDMKVEWMFALDRPRYNFISGAEINKNDNILVAYEYSMSFTIPKEQTINNEEINITTEGKRNVLIIELNKQGLIINHHTMGDKYDDIPRSIHATEDNGYILMGYSNGELTIP
-1538 NLKDSS
+1538 
-1544 KANLVLLKLDKTGKY
+1544 
-1559 INGISI
+1559 
-1565 EGKVYRYD
+1565 
-1573 SLNISKIDTK
+1573 
-1583 GNFAINVQ
+1583 
-1591 FDDNQLKVNSE
+1591 
-1602 DTLKNEDIILQKN
+1602 
-1615 SNGAKI
+1615 AK
-1621 GIIKF
+1621 
-1626 NNDLKAIW
+1626 
-1634 GYCFSKNSNYTSYN
+1634 
-1648 GGIELTEDD
+1648 
-1657 GVFVGTSIYG
+1657 
-1667 SSYIDAQDTV
+1667 DTV
-1677 KNEEIKLNSNGGH
+1677 KNEEIILNNSN
-1690 EPVYLKINKD
+1690 
-1700 GKVEAANTIGSSIS
+1700 
-1714 DYTSNVFVTSN
+1714 SNQT
-1725 GEYIGTIMLDGNAN
+1725 GWIIKY
-1739 FVIDA
+1739 
-1744 NNTVKNEDI
+1744 
-1753 QINAKEGAIV
+1753 
-1763 LKFTKDLKVEW
+1763 TKDNMVEW
-1774 CINISGFW
+1774 AINIE
-1782 SCHNIIEE
+1782 NIELYTDAIEFD
-1790 NNKYVITLPKLNRK
+1790 NKYVVVGDIAFK
-1804 ENVII
+1804 EQVII
-1809 PAEITLN
+1809 PAELTEN
-1816 NKEILVS
+1816 KKEIVVEAKKTGKNISLMIN
-1823 EDYGVGLFILT
+1823 EK
-1834 EDGKIE
+1834 GKIVYAFE
-1840 QAIGTSRA
+1840 GQGSGK
-1848 NFNKQS
+1848 NEE
-1854 SLVRIEDSYY
+1854 IEGFKDEIFV
-1864 LSSSGVYK
+1864 SSGYSNLTK
-1872 IYQKEVLPS
+1872 IYQKVVLPE
-1881 VPDIQEISVENYKK
+1881 VPQIQEINVDNYKK
-1895 QYNIWTYVYG
+1895 KFNIWTYVNG
-1905 YGGNISGELQDPYE
+1905 YGGNISGEFEDPYE
-1919 EVKIHEDSKKDI
+1919 QVKIHEDSAKEI
-1931 IITPDDGYE
+1931 VITPDEGYG
-1940 IYSITINGEEISY
+1940 IASIEVNGEKIPY
-1953 TPREDGTVI
+1953 TTNEDGTVI
-1962 LDKFTDMTEDKEVV
+1962 LDKFKDMTEDKEVV
-1976 VSFIPKEYVFTINKV
+1976 VTFIPKEYLYTINKV
-1991 NEEGEK
+1991 DETGKK
-1997 LSGAE
+1997 LPGAE
-2002 FEITAHITDDPS
+2002 FEIKKPITDDPS

-2020 GELIQAGGNYYEFE
+2020 GEMIPAGEYSFE
-2034 QEGDTYKPTNLN
+2034 KNGEKYIPNNLN
-2046 VNNSVAMSGI
+2046 IDNSMAISYI
-2056 MIDLSSAKDWYKIT
+2056 LLDLSNAKDSYKIT
-2070 INAEMNAGGNYNDNA
+2070 LNAEVSIGADDEA
-2085 VAYVQGM
+2085 VAILSTDSMNDQ
-2092 SNYEQEDIFNLTGKH
+2092 QDIFYLSGTHDTK
-2107 EARDY
+2107 DY
-2112 STKVQGGDLYFIT
+2112 STTVQGGQQYILL
-2125 LGYANMDGNTN
+2125 LGYANQDSTTEDN
-2136 DQFVI
+2136 FVV
-2141 NSITVEQTQ
+2141 NSIKVEQTDFV
-2150 YTQNVTTDANGEI
+2150 QNITTDANGQAKVPLEQ
-2163 KLTLPDGDYVI
+2163 GDYI
-2174 KETKAP
+2174 LKETKAP

-2262 QYTKDI
+2262 QYTKDT

-2374 VIPANGTGKYGDSY
+2374 VIPANGTAKYGDEY
-2388 TTEISDEIPAN
+2388 TTTTSDEIPAN

-2488 GGTYDPE
+2488 GGTYDPQ

-2581 DSNKLGH
+2581 ESNKLGK

-2599 SNASV
+2599 SDGSE
-2604 YTKELTNPGTVGS
+2604 YTKELTIPGTEGS
-2617 KTTQDSDNPN
+2617 TTTQDSNNAN

-2633 ENLPKYDV
+2633 ENLPKYDAD
-2641 NGNEIEYTLTA
+2641 NKEITYTLTS

-2666 VVNSENNIITNTSKY
+2666 WVDTENNIITNTSKY
-2681 GKVTVHHYI
+2681 GKVTVHYYI
-2690 QNTDGTLTTNR
+2690 MNSDGTPTTNR
-2701 VPDANGTE
+2701 VPDINGTE
-2709 IADVII
+2709 IQDVLI
-2715 EGKEGDEYS
+2715 EGKEGDEYR
-2724 TEPAENISNK
+2724 TEPAENVSDK

-2755 EKPQEVIYY
+2755 EEPQEVIYY
-2764 YRLKQAKVIINYLE
+2764 YRLKPAKVIINYLE

-2810 HRKETISYNGKT
+2810 HRKETLVKDGKT
-2822 YTLVEDSQNTE
+2822 YTLVEDSKNTE

-2856 YVERNPETHE
+2856 YVERDPISHE
-2866 IIKDLEEPYTEEGL
+2866 IIRDLEEPRTEEGL

-2887 TEKAFTGYRLVEAPE
+2887 TEKAFTGYRLVEAPKD
-2902 NKTIEMTKEEQTLIY
+2902 KTIKMTKEEQTLIY
-2917 YYEPV
+2917 YYEPIM
-2922 TTGLVENH
+2922 TGLVENH

-2938 LYTKTH
+2938 LYTETH

-2949 QDYNIPN
+2949 QNYNIPSKN
-2956 KEFAGYDLV
+2956 FAGYDLV
-2965 ESKLP
+2965 ETKLP

-2998 IDRATGEPLADQIV
+2998 IDKATGKPLAEQIV

-3176 IEGTKDLD
+3176 IEGSNQAEYKTE
-3184 YITTAK
+3184 AK

-3244 ISKITVNGEEQNISN
+3244 ISKVTVDGEEQNISN

-3310 DGTWDEKN
+3310 DGTWDEKDR
-3318 GYLEKVI
+3318 YLEKVI

-3358 TQTYNIPGFKD
+3358 TQTDNIPGFKD

>member
-186 KKYSE
+186 NKYSG
-191 INKVIL
+191 INKIIL
-197 TGTHVKDDGTRTE
+197 TGTHVKNDGTRTE
-210 IKKEIEIP
+210 IKKEVEIP

-223 TTKTEIPYTYGAN
+223 TTKAEIPYTYGVN

-275 AKSTIQGTI
+275 SKSTIQGTI

-313 LAYRNAQVGEDGVVI
+313 LAYRTAQVGEDGVVT

-363 LNVPVKAT
+363 LNIPVKAT

-394 ISLTYERGGGDVF
+394 ISLTYERGGGDVITV
-407 AYDVKVG
+407 DVNVG
-414 QYVSYPYDTY
+414 TKLAYPYDTY
-424 VISKE
+424 VVSKE
-429 KAVDWYNNAEYKYED
+429 NAVKYYNNDETKD
-444 RYEVNW
+444 NNTYEVRW
-450 SLSRGNSGTVANI
+450 YVSRGNSGTIEHVKLKEQDNNYTDKF
-463 VLSEPEENYGDAFL
+463 LTTENQYEDML
-477 KTDGTY
+477 K
-483 ENMESYSE
+483 YSKN
-491 SIGIYF
+491 IGIYF
-497 TNAGAML
+497 TTPGAMF
-504 GENGWIKVYNDE
+504 GEKGWIKLYNDE

-525 AEEYETYTKDLPYYY
+525 SKDWEKYSKENPYYY
-540 KAPVGHIRIET
+540 EEPVDHIRIET
-551 SEADKSSSFRITQIK
+551 SKADRTSSFTAISIK
-566 QINDEKLTTD
+566 ELNNEQLTTD
-576 KTREEFN
+576 KTREEFD
-583 KLNKIYSYLSG
+583 KLSKINSYLTG
-594 KVKYEASDD
+594 YAKFDYEDD
-603 YTTFATDIA
+603 YTKVKDDVGI
-612 FANYDEPVSIAR
+612 ANYDEPLSIAR
-624 ITGVTP
+624 INNITP
-630 NTVSTQETT
+630 STYSTQGTT
-639 NVKITIGTDN
+639 NVKIQIGTVN
-649 LGYNVKEWQNG
+649 LGYNVKLWKNG
-660 TFLIKFPEEI
+660 IFVLKLPKEI
-670 ILTEVNDV
+670 LMAEINEISIN
-678 RIDNGNVSVLG
+678 NSNVGVLG
-689 YDVYEDNGNYY
+689 YDVYEENEQCFI
-700 LKILTENNS
+700 KILTENIES
-709 PETFTITIDS
+709 EDFIITIDCNI
-719 ELTPD
+719 TPN
-724 PRKLSANKNLE
+724 PRTLSAVRSVE
-735 LYAYNENGNNYKDN
+735 LYAYNEECNNYKDN
-749 YRANDAY
+749 FRKQDEF
-756 DINSDGNTKD
+756 DINGNENKNEL
-766 TVNYDTEAITF
+766 VNYDKINIDL
-777 VGPTSLITTEIAS
+777 VGPTSLITTETGS
-790 DYNDAGDEIS
+790 DYNDTGDELK
-800 TIIAPQVAL
+800 TTVAPQVAII
-809 VDKLQE
+809 DKTQQ
-815 NKTAKINVHIINNY
+815 NKTAKISVQIINNY

-834 GVVVVGKTPFEGNT
+834 GVILVGKTPFKGNS
-848 SQILGSN
+848 SQILGKD
-855 LGSTFTAEMTGSI
+855 LGSTFTAGMTGPI
-868 EVPEKLK
+868 ELPEKLQG
-875 EIAKIYYS
+875 IATVYYS
-883 ENEVVNNDIND
+883 ENENVNNNIND
-894 SNNNWKTADEVSD
+894 SSNNWKTEEEVTD
-907 FSKIRTYAID
+907 FSKIRTYAIE
-917 LGDYV
+917 LGDYQ
-922 IAKGEEYI
+922 IQKGEEYI
-930 CTYEVNIPEDVNYND
+930 CTYEIKVPEDVNYND

-964 KDQTETSKLGFMI
+964 KDQTETNKLGFMI
-977 ARKFDL
+977 AKKYNL
-983 EIVKNQKGNDFLVEG
+983 ELTKYQTSSDFLVKN

-1003 TEEGTNSS
+1003 AEEGKDNSRIATTNSE
-1011 KIARTN
+1011 
-1017 AQGKLTIKD
+1017 GKLKIED
-1026 LYVERTY
+1026 LYAERTY
-1033 EIEEIRSPEGYELN
+1033 VIQEIKSPEGYKLN
-1047 ENKIKFKTTVDE
+1047 DNKIKIYTKVNDE
-1059 SGNIQ
+1059 GKLEVQ
-1064 VEKLEGETKTDFTV
+1064 KLEGETKEDIIIDE
-1078 NNQTISVTVE
+1078 NNSVKISVE
-1088 DEPLSTLNILK
+1088 DEPLSNLNIVK
-1099 QDTEGKILEN
+1099 EDKEGKKLED

-1146 EVKAEGYYV
+1146 EVKADGYYI
-1155 PDGELKFV
+1155 PEGEIKFKIENTNNKYELKI
-1163 IEQAGE
+1163 IEDNLGILDLTTGKTE
-1169 NYNLRVTED
+1169 N
-1178 TLNVLELTSGRTN
+1178 
-1191 ENLPSFQI
+1191 NLPSFEI

-1208 YNFEI
+1208 YNIEI
-1213 LKTDKDTEEPLA
+1213 LKVDKNNNNPLK
-1225 NAQFKLKSLDS
+1225 NAQFALKSLDDG
-1236 EEEEYY
+1236 EENYY
-1242 TTNEEG
+1242 STNDKG
-1248 LIEVEGLYQYV
+1248 VIEINDLYQYV
-1259 EGKNILGEY
+1259 DGKYILGEY
-1268 ELTEV
+1268 ELKEL
-1273 VAPEGYITDTNTYKF
+1273 VAPEGYITDTNVYKF
-1288 RCKRVDGNLTLEFL
+1288 RCINKNGTLELEFL
-1302 TENSFEYTV
+1302 NENKFDYTV
-1311 ENGTIKVNFKN
+1311 ENGKIKITMKN
-1322 APIFKLYKKDGDTQE
+1322 APIFKLVKRDGETQE
-1337 PLPNTKFAIYK
+1337 PLPNTKFVIYK

-1355 YEAYDVRGDLVG
+1355 YPAYDVNGELVG
-1367 EQEEINGKTYQ
+1367 ESIEIQGENYQ
-1378 VITTDENGEISLNLP
+1378 VITTDENGEISINLP
-1393 QGLYKVVE
+1393 KGLYKVIE
-1401 VQALEDYDLPEAIED
+1401 VQALEDYELPENIEE
-1416 RTYYFGIDA
+1416 RTYYFGIDETVQA
-1425 TVPGTKEWTSEE
+1425 TREWTSEDFYVDINARIAVSENGDIISGNNEYKE
-1437 VKESNGLISVD
+1437 VNG
-1448 SDFLVKTNDGYITFN
+1448 K
-1463 TIYPAGFRCNVVAI
+1463 NVSYLNI
-1477 SKYNMNNKLQWEK
+1477 CR
-1490 IIAGENESEIIDIS
+1490 IDNESLNTKWNFLIGGKEEGTYPEEFIYGNEENIIVAVRTYDT
-1504 DSNDEMVLGILN
+1504 E
-1516 KSTSLYIY
+1516 LYIY
-1524 NGTTQENGELLINT
+1524 NKNGTEQAIIDTELNNDEFHIVLLKIDGEGNYLNSIVLDTESNNTNPNFFISDIDEEGNFVIDLYTTDKSPRVNGKYTSSGEDLTIQIKQESNTIFYINKDMKVEWMFALDRPRYNFISGAEINKNDNILVAYEYSMSFTIPKEQTINNEEINITTEGKRNVLIIELNKQGLIINHHTMGDKYDDIPRSIHATEDNGYILMGYSNGELTIP
-1538 NLKDSS
+1538 
-1544 KANLVLLKLDKTGKY
+1544 
-1559 INGISI
+1559 
-1565 EGKVYRYD
+1565 
-1573 SLNISKIDTK
+1573 
-1583 GNFAINVQ
+1583 
-1591 FDDNQLKVNSE
+1591 
-1602 DTLKNEDIILQKN
+1602 
-1615 SNGAKI
+1615 AK
-1621 GIIKF
+1621 
-1626 NNDLKAIW
+1626 
-1634 GYCFSKNSNYTSYN
+1634 
-1648 GGIELTEDD
+1648 
-1657 GVFVGTSIYG
+1657 
-1667 SSYIDAQDTV
+1667 DTV
-1677 KNEEIKLNSNGGH
+1677 KNEEIILNNSN
-1690 EPVYLKINKD
+1690 
-1700 GKVEAANTIGSSIS
+1700 
-1714 DYTSNVFVTSN
+1714 SNQT
-1725 GEYIGTIMLDGNAN
+1725 GWIIKY
-1739 FVIDA
+1739 
-1744 NNTVKNEDI
+1744 
-1753 QINAKEGAIV
+1753 
-1763 LKFTKDLKVEW
+1763 TKDNMVEW
-1774 CINISGFW
+1774 AINIE
-1782 SCHNIIEE
+1782 NIELYTDAIEFD
-1790 NNKYVITLPKLNRK
+1790 NKYVVVGDIAFK
-1804 ENVII
+1804 EQVII
-1809 PAEITLN
+1809 PAELTEN
-1816 NKEILVS
+1816 KKEIVVEAKKTGKNISLMIN
-1823 EDYGVGLFILT
+1823 EK
-1834 EDGKIE
+1834 GKIVYAFE
-1840 QAIGTSRA
+1840 GQGSGK
-1848 NFNKQS
+1848 NEE
-1854 SLVRIEDSYY
+1854 IEGFKDEIFV
-1864 LSSSGVYK
+1864 SSGYSNLTK
-1872 IYQKEVLPS
+1872 IYQKVVLPE
-1881 VPDIQEISVENYKK
+1881 VPQIQEINVDNYKK
-1895 QYNIWTYVYG
+1895 KFNIWTYVNG
-1905 YGGNISGELQDPYE
+1905 YGGNISGEFEDPYE
-1919 EVKIHEDSKKDI
+1919 QVKIHEDSAKEI
-1931 IITPDDGYE
+1931 VITPDEGYG
-1940 IYSITINGEEISY
+1940 IASIEVNGEKIPY
-1953 TPREDGTVI
+1953 TTNEDGTVI
-1962 LDKFTDMTEDKEVV
+1962 LDKFKDMTEDKEVV
-1976 VSFIPKEYVFTINKV
+1976 VTFIPKEYLYTINKV
-1991 NEEGEK
+1991 DETGKK
-1997 LSGAE
+1997 LPGAE
-2002 FEITAHITDDPS
+2002 FEIKKPITDDPS

-2020 GELIQAGGNYYEFE
+2020 GEMIPAGEYSFE
-2034 QEGDTYKPTNLN
+2034 KNGEKYIPNNLN
-2046 VNNSVAMSGI
+2046 IDNSMAISYI
-2056 MIDLSSAKDWYKIT
+2056 LLDLSNAKDSYKIT
-2070 INAEMNAGGNYNDNA
+2070 LNAEVSIGADDEA
-2085 VAYVQGM
+2085 VAILSTDSMNDQ
-2092 SNYEQEDIFNLTGKH
+2092 QDIFYLSGTHDTK
-2107 EARDY
+2107 DY
-2112 STKVQGGDLYFIT
+2112 STTVQGGQQYILL
-2125 LGYANMDGNTN
+2125 LGYANQDSTTEDN
-2136 DQFVI
+2136 FVV
-2141 NSITVEQTQ
+2141 NSIKVEQTDFV
-2150 YTQNVTTDANGEI
+2150 QNITTDANGQAKVPLEQ
-2163 KLTLPDGDYVI
+2163 GDYI
-2174 KETKAP
+2174 LKETKAP

-2226 DELLTGAMGDNYTTA
+2226 DELLTGAMGDSYTTA

-2262 QYTKDI
+2262 QYTKDT

-2374 VIPANGTGKYGDSY
+2374 VIPANGTAKYGDEY
-2388 TTEISDEIPAN
+2388 TTTTSDEIPAN

-2488 GGTYDPE
+2488 GGTYDPQ

-2581 DSNKLGH
+2581 ESNKLGK

-2599 SNASV
+2599 SDGSE
-2604 YTKELTNPGTVGS
+2604 YTKELTIPGTEGS
-2617 KTTQDSDNPN
+2617 TTTQDSNNAN

-2633 ENLPKYDV
+2633 ENLPKYDAD
-2641 NGNEIEYTLTA
+2641 NKEITYTLTS

-2666 VVNSENNIITNTSKY
+2666 WVDTENNIITNTSKY
-2681 GKVTVHHYI
+2681 GKVTVHYYI
-2690 QNTDGTLTTNR
+2690 MNSDGTPTTNR
-2701 VPDANGTE
+2701 VPDINGTE
-2709 IADVII
+2709 IQDVLI
-2715 EGKEGDEYS
+2715 EGKEGDEYR
-2724 TEPAENISNK
+2724 TEPAENVSDK

-2755 EKPQEVIYY
+2755 EEPQEVIYY
-2764 YRLKQAKVIINYLE
+2764 YRLKPAKVIINYLE

-2810 HRKETISYNGKT
+2810 HRKETLVKDGKT
-2822 YTLVEDSQNTE
+2822 YTLVEDSKNTE

-2856 YVERNPETHE
+2856 YVERDPISHE
-2866 IIKDLEEPYTEEGL
+2866 IIRDLEEPRTEEGL

-2887 TEKAFTGYRLVEAPE
+2887 TEKAFTGYRLVEAPKD
-2902 NKTIEMTKEEQTLIY
+2902 KTIKMTKEEQTLIY
-2917 YYEPV
+2917 YYEPIM
-2922 TTGLVENH
+2922 TGLVENH

-2938 LYTKTH
+2938 LYTETH

-2949 QDYNIPN
+2949 QNYNIPSKN
-2956 KEFAGYDLV
+2956 FAGYDLV
-2965 ESKLP
+2965 ETKLP

-2998 IDRATGEPLADQIV
+2998 IDKATGKPLAEQIV

-3176 IEGTKDLD
+3176 IEGSNQAEYKTE
-3184 YITTAK
+3184 AK

-3244 ISKITVNGEEQNISN
+3244 ISKVTVDGEEQNISN

-3310 DGTWDEKN
+3310 DGTWDEKDR
-3318 GYLEKVI
+3318 YLEKVI

-3358 TQTYNIPGFKD
+3358 TQTDNIPGFKD

>member
-8 KSKKRII
+8 KSQKRII

-249 IVDEEKQEVNL
+249 IVDEEKQEVKL

-337 MARYS
+337 AARYS

-394 ISLTYERGGGDVF
+394 ISLTYERGGGDVITV
-407 AYDVKVG
+407 DVNVG
-414 QYVSYPYDTY
+414 TKLAYPYDTY
-424 VISKE
+424 VVSKE
-429 KAVDWYNNAEYKYED
+429 NAVKYYNNDETKD
-444 RYEVNW
+444 NNTYEVRW
-450 SLSRGNSGTVANI
+450 YVSRGNSGTIEHVKLKEQDNNYTDKF
-463 VLSEPEENYGDAFL
+463 LTTENQYEDML
-477 KTDGTY
+477 K
-483 ENMESYSE
+483 YSKN
-491 SIGIYF
+491 IGIYF
-497 TNAGAML
+497 ITPGAMF
-504 GENGWIKVYNDE
+504 GEKGWIKLYNDE

-525 AEEYETYTKDLPYYY
+525 SKDWEKYSKENPYYY
-540 KAPVGHIRIET
+540 EEPVNHIRIET
-551 SEADKSSSFRITQIK
+551 SEADRTSSFTAISIK
-566 QINDEKLTTD
+566 ELNNEQLTTD
-576 KTREEFN
+576 KTREEFD
-583 KLNKIYSYLSG
+583 KLSKINSYLTG
-594 KVKYEASDD
+594 YAKFDYEDD
-603 YTTFATDIA
+603 YTKVKDDVGI
-612 FANYDEPVSIAR
+612 ANYDEPLSIAR
-624 ITGVTP
+624 INNITP
-630 NTVSTQETT
+630 STYSTQGTT
-639 NVKITIGTDN
+639 NVKIQIGTVN
-649 LGYNVKEWQNG
+649 LGYNVKLWKNG
-660 TFLIKFPEEI
+660 IFVLKLPKEI
-670 ILTEVNDV
+670 LMAEINEISIN
-678 RIDNGNVSVLG
+678 NSNVGVLG
-689 YDVYEDNGNYY
+689 YDVYEENEQCFI
-700 LKILTENNS
+700 KILTENIE
-709 PETFTITIDS
+709 PEDFIITIDCNI
-719 ELTPD
+719 TPN
-724 PRKLSANKNLE
+724 PRTLSAVRSVE
-735 LYAYNENGNNYKDN
+735 LYAYNEECNNYKDN
-749 YRANDAY
+749 FRKQDEF
-756 DINSDGNTKD
+756 DINGNENKNEL
-766 TVNYDTEAITF
+766 VNYDKINIDL
-777 VGPTSLITTEIAS
+777 VGPTSLITTETGS
-790 DYNDAGDEIS
+790 DYNDTGDELK
-800 TIIAPQVAL
+800 TTVAPQVAII
-809 VDKLQE
+809 DKTQQ
-815 NKTAKINVHIINNY
+815 NKTAKISVQIINNY

-834 GVVVVGKTPFEGNT
+834 GVILVGKTPFKGNT
-848 SQILGSN
+848 SQILGKD
-855 LGSTFTAEMTGSI
+855 LGSTFTAGMTGPI
-868 EVPEKLK
+868 ELPEKLQG
-875 EIAKIYYS
+875 IATVYYS
-883 ENEVVNNDIND
+883 ENENVNNNIND
-894 SNNNWKTADEVSD
+894 SSNNWKTEEEVTD

-917 LGDYV
+917 LGDYQ
-922 IAKGEEYI
+922 IQKGEEYI
-930 CTYEVNIPEDVNYND
+930 CTYEIKVPEDVNYND

-964 KDQTETSKLGFMI
+964 KDQTETNKLGFMI
-977 ARKFDL
+977 AKKYNL
-983 EIVKNQKGNDFLVEG
+983 ELTKYQTSSDFLVKN
-998 ATYKV
+998 ATYTV
-1003 TEEGTNSS
+1003 TEEGKENSRIATTNSE
-1011 KIARTN
+1011 
-1017 AQGKLTIKD
+1017 GKLKIED
-1026 LYVERTY
+1026 LYAERTY
-1033 EIEEIRSPEGYELN
+1033 VIQEIKSPEGYKLN
-1047 ENKIKFKTTVDE
+1047 DNKIKIYTKV
-1059 SGNIQ
+1059 N
-1064 VEKLEGETKTDFTV
+1064 VEGKLEVQKLEGETKEDIIIDENNTV
-1078 NNQTISVTVE
+1078 KVPVE
-1088 DEPLSTLNILK
+1088 DEPLSTLNIAK
-1099 QDTEGKILEN
+1099 EDKEGKKLED
-1109 IRFEITGKGYTNR
+1109 IRFEITGKDYTNR
-1122 VMITNSKGIA
+1122 AMITNSKGIA

-1146 EVKAEGYYV
+1146 EVKADGYYI
-1155 PDGELKFV
+1155 PEGEIKFKIENTNNKYELKI
-1163 IEQAGE
+1163 IEDNLGILDVTTGKTE
-1169 NYNLRVTED
+1169 N
-1178 TLNVLELTSGRTN
+1178 
-1191 ENLPSFQI
+1191 NLPSFEI

-1208 YNFEI
+1208 YNIEI
-1213 LKTDKDTEEPLA
+1213 LKVDKNNNNPLK
-1225 NAQFKLKSLDS
+1225 NAQFALKSLDDG
-1236 EEEEYY
+1236 EENYY
-1242 TTNEEG
+1242 STNDKG
-1248 LIEVEGLYQYV
+1248 VIEINDLYQYV
-1259 EGKNILGEY
+1259 DGKYILGEY
-1268 ELTEV
+1268 ELKEL
-1273 VAPEGYITDTNTYKF
+1273 VAPEGYITDTNVYKF
-1288 RCKRVDGNLTLEFL
+1288 RCINKNGTLELEFL
-1302 TENSFEYTV
+1302 NENKFDYTV
-1311 ENGTIKVNFKN
+1311 ENGKIKITMKN
-1322 APIFKLYKKDGDTQE
+1322 ASIFKLVKRDGETQE
-1337 PLPNTKFAIYK
+1337 PLPNTKFVIYK

-1355 YEAYDVRGDLVG
+1355 YPAYDVNGELVG
-1367 EQEEINGKTYQ
+1367 ESIEIQGENYQ
-1378 VITTDENGEISLNLP
+1378 VITTDENGEISINLP
-1393 QGLYKVVE
+1393 KGLYKVIE
-1401 VQALEDYDLPEAIED
+1401 VQALEDYELPENIEE
-1416 RTYYFGIDA
+1416 RSYYFGIDE
-1425 TVPGTKEWTSEE
+1425 TVQGTKEWNGDD
-1437 VKESNGLISVD
+1437 VLSNNANNIDKTVD
-1448 SDFLVKTNDGYITFN
+1448 NQIIGINDIFYQGKNAVRIERFDKN
-1463 TIYPAGFRCNVVAI
+1463 GNSFWK
-1477 SKYNMNNKLQWEK
+1477 KY
-1490 IIAGENESEIIDIS
+1490 IAGENSTNSLNIIYKNENYILVAIKTRSTKLYMYDENGNGQLLLETGISSTTYDNLVILKINGKGEYIDSIAFDGKIQVDLTRYIAITNIDNDGNFAVMTKPINVAGKYTESGEKILTSGNGKVLFYINKNMKITWYYHMQ
-1504 DSNDEMVLGILN
+1504 NNYLGIPDN
-1516 KSTSLYIY
+1516 
-1524 NGTTQENGELLINT
+1524 
-1538 NLKDSS
+1538 
-1544 KANLVLLKLDKTGKY
+1544 
-1559 INGISI
+1559 ISI
-1565 EGKVYRYD
+1565 DNNGNIFFYNTLGRNQTIPAEDTINNEEITINVNDDDIIVIKFNKEGKV
-1573 SLNISKIDTK
+1573 ISSTVIGGLQAERANGLYTDTNN
-1583 GNFAINVQ
+1583 GYLITG
-1591 FDDNQLKVNSE
+1591 
-1602 DTLKNEDIILQKN
+1602 DTYGDIIIP
-1615 SNGAKI
+1615 A
-1621 GIIKF
+1621 
-1626 NNDLKAIW
+1626 
-1634 GYCFSKNSNYTSYN
+1634 
-1648 GGIELTEDD
+1648 E
-1657 GVFVGTSIYG
+1657 
-1667 SSYIDAQDTV
+1667 DTV
-1677 KNEEIKLNSNGGH
+1677 KNEEIVLKYTNDKREGFAVKYTADNKIEWAIMIDNVAMMTNITEYSEETVVMASIDEGDLTIPKELTVDNNEIIISSDYAYATLFLDSEGKIIRAVGVDLDTGCEDVLNIEDEIYATKSNGT
-1690 EPVYLKINKD
+1690 IN
-1700 GKVEAANTIGSSIS
+1700 
-1714 DYTSNVFVTSN
+1714 
-1725 GEYIGTIMLDGNAN
+1725 
-1739 FVIDA
+1739 
-1744 NNTVKNEDI
+1744 
-1753 QINAKEGAIV
+1753 
-1763 LKFTKDLKVEW
+1763 
-1774 CINISGFW
+1774 
-1782 SCHNIIEE
+1782 
-1790 NNKYVITLPKLNRK
+1790 
-1804 ENVII
+1804 
-1809 PAEITLN
+1809 
-1816 NKEILVS
+1816 
-1823 EDYGVGLFILT
+1823 
-1834 EDGKIE
+1834 
-1840 QAIGTSRA
+1840 
-1848 NFNKQS
+1848 
-1854 SLVRIEDSYY
+1854 
-1864 LSSSGVYK
+1864 K
-1872 IYQKEVLPS
+1872 IYQKVVLPE
-1881 VPDIQEISVENYKK
+1881 VPQTQEITLDNYKK
-1895 QYNIWTYVYG
+1895 KFNILTYVYG
-1905 YGGNISGELQDPYE
+1905 GGGTISGEQEDPYE
-1919 EVKIHEDSKKDI
+1919 QVKIHEDSVKDI
-1931 IITPDDGYE
+1931 VITPDEGYE
-1940 IYSITINGEEISY
+1940 IYSIEVNGEKIPY
-1953 TPREDGTVI
+1953 TTNEDGTVI
-1962 LDKFTDMTEDKEVV
+1962 LDKFKDMTEDKEVV
-1976 VSFIPKEYVFTINKV
+1976 VTFIPKEYLYTINKV
-1991 NEEGEK
+1991 DETGKK
-1997 LSGAE
+1997 LPGAE
-2002 FEITAHITDDPS
+2002 FEIKKPITDDPS

-2020 GELIQAGGNYYEFE
+2020 GEMIPAGEYSFE
-2034 QEGDTYKPTNLN
+2034 KNGEKYIPNNLN
-2046 VNNSVAMSGI
+2046 IDNSMAISYI
-2056 MIDLSSAKDWYKIT
+2056 LLDLSNAKDSYKIT
-2070 INAEMNAGGNYNDNA
+2070 LNAEVSIGADDEA
-2085 VAYVQGM
+2085 VAILSTDSMIDQ
-2092 SNYEQEDIFNLTGKH
+2092 QDIFYLSGTHDTK
-2107 EARDY
+2107 DY
-2112 STKVQGGDLYFIT
+2112 SVTVQGGQQYILL
-2125 LGYANMDGNTN
+2125 LGYANQDSTTEDN
-2136 DQFVI
+2136 FVV
-2141 NSITVEQTQ
+2141 NSIKVEQTDFV
-2150 YTQNVTTDANGEI
+2150 QNITTDANGQA
-2163 KLTLPDGDYVI
+2163 KVAPPPGDYI
-2174 KETKAP
+2174 LKETKAP

-2295 PGTESEQRAEIAEK
+2295 PGTESEQRTEIAEK

-2321 DPKYELVAVPSNS
+2321 DPKYELVEVPSNS
-2334 NGVIEGTETVVTY
+2334 NGVIEETETVVTY

-2357 IVHHID
+2357 LVHHID
-2363 TETKEKIASDV
+2363 TETKEQIAPDV
-2374 VIPANGTGKYGDSY
+2374 VIPANGTAKYGDEY
-2388 TTEISDEIPAN
+2388 TTTTSDEIPAN

-2423 YRKVNPNIINQD
+2423 YKKVNPNIINQD
-2435 INKTATTKVDALDS
+2435 ISKTATTKVDTLDS

-2477 YAIDV
+2477 YDIDV

-2488 GGTYDPE
+2488 GGTYDPQ

-2502 ELIDGIDTYAKPES
+2502 ELIDGIDTYTKPES

-2575 SKVWDD
+2575 SKVWND

-2604 YTKELTNPGTVGS
+2604 YTRELTNPGTVGS

-2666 VVNSENNIITNTSKY
+2666 VVDSENNIITNTSKY

-2690 QNTDGTLTTNR
+2690 QNPDGTLTTNR

-2764 YRLKQAKVIINYLE
+2764 YRLKPAKVIINYLE
-2778 KDGDTDDSN
+2778 KDSDSN
-2787 NAILSEQEQID
+2787 DNNNQVLSEPEEIN
-2798 GYVDDKYNTDTD
+2798 GYVDDKYNTDEK
-2810 HRKETISYNGKT
+2810 HKKETITKDKKK
-2822 YTLVEDSQNTE
+2822 YTLVEDSGNTE

-2880 VGDEFVT
+2880 VGDKFVT
-2887 TEKAFTGYRLVEAPE
+2887 NEKAFTGYRLVEAPKD
-2902 NKTIEMTKEEQTLIY
+2902 KTIKMTKEEQTLIY
-2917 YYEPV
+2917 YYEPIM
-2922 TTGLVENH
+2922 TGLVENH

-2938 LYTKTH
+2938 LYTETH

-2949 QDYNIPN
+2949 QNYNIPSKN
-2956 KEFAGYDLV
+2956 FAGYDLV
-2965 ESKLP
+2965 ETKLP

-2998 IDRATGEPLADQIV
+2998 IDKGAGEPLAEQIV

-3123 ENSTGKYTEE
+3123 ENAEGKYTEE

-3176 IEGTKDLD
+3176 IEGSNQAEYKTE
-3184 YITTAK
+3184 AK

-3205 GKMKVEITKDENGK
+3205 GKMKVEIAKDANGK

-3244 ISKITVNGEEQNISN
+3244 ISKVTVDGEEQNISN
-3259 NKLTRVEIYRKNVNE
+3259 NKLTRIEIYRKNVNE

-3298 ENIPDGMSVADN
+3298 ENIPEGMSVIDN
-3310 DGTWDEKN
+3310 DETWEEKD
-3318 GYLEKVI
+3318 GYLSKVI
-3325 TDIKAGET
+3325 PEIKAGET

-3358 TQTYNIPGFKD
+3358 TQTDNIPGFKD
-3369 NNDQDN
+3369 NNNQDN
-3375 SSEARVLINVSTGS
+3375 SSEATVMINVSTGS

>member
-63 ETQSEYVRFSTYF
+63 ETQSEYVRFSAYF

-186 KKYSE
+186 NKYSG
-191 INKVIL
+191 INKIIL

-210 IKKEIEIP
+210 IKKEVEIP

-223 TTKTEIPYTYGAN
+223 TTKAEIPYTYGAN

-249 IVDEEKQEVNL
+249 IVDEEKQEVKL

-275 AKSTIQGTI
+275 SKATIQGTI

-313 LAYRNAQVGEDGVVI
+313 LAYRTAQVGEDGAVI

-337 MARYS
+337 AARYS

-394 ISLTYERGGGDVF
+394 ISLTYERGGGDVITV
-407 AYDVKVG
+407 DVNVG
-414 QYVSYPYDTY
+414 TKLAYPYDTY
-424 VISKE
+424 VVSKE
-429 KAVDWYNNAEYKYED
+429 NAVKYYNNDETKD
-444 RYEVNW
+444 NNTYEVRW
-450 SLSRGNSGTVANI
+450 YVSRGNSGTIEHVKLKEQDNNYTDKF
-463 VLSEPEENYGDAFL
+463 LTTENQYEDML
-477 KTDGTY
+477 K
-483 ENMESYSE
+483 YSKN
-491 SIGIYF
+491 IGIYF
-497 TNAGAML
+497 ITPGAMF
-504 GENGWIKVYNDE
+504 GEKGWIKLYNDE

-525 AEEYETYTKDLPYYY
+525 SKDWEKYSKENPYYY
-540 KAPVGHIRIET
+540 EEPVNHIRIET
-551 SEADKSSSFRITQIK
+551 SEADRTSSFTAISIK
-566 QINDEKLTTD
+566 ELNNEQLTTD
-576 KTREEFN
+576 KTREEFD
-583 KLNKIYSYLSG
+583 KLSKINSYLTG
-594 KVKYEASDD
+594 YAKFDYEDD
-603 YTTFATDIA
+603 YTKVKDDVGI
-612 FANYDEPVSIAR
+612 ANYDEPLSIAR
-624 ITGVTP
+624 INNITP
-630 NTVSTQETT
+630 STYSTQGMT
-639 NVKITIGTDN
+639 NVKIQIGTVN
-649 LGYNVKEWQNG
+649 LGYNVKLWKNG
-660 TFLIKFPEEI
+660 IFVLKLPKEI
-670 ILTEVNDV
+670 LMAEINEISIN
-678 RIDNGNVSVLG
+678 NSNVGVLG
-689 YDVYEDNGNYY
+689 YDVYEENEQCFI
-700 LKILTENNS
+700 KILTENIE
-709 PETFTITIDS
+709 PEDFIITIDCNI
-719 ELTPD
+719 TPN
-724 PRKLSANKNLE
+724 PRTLSAVRSVE
-735 LYAYNENGNNYKDN
+735 LYAYNEECNNYKDDF
-749 YRANDAY
+749 RKQDEF
-756 DINSDGNTKD
+756 DINGNENKNEL
-766 TVNYDTEAITF
+766 VNYDKINIDL
-777 VGPTSLITTEIAS
+777 VGPTSLITTETGS
-790 DYNDAGDEIS
+790 DYNDTGDELK
-800 TIIAPQVAL
+800 TTVAPQVAII
-809 VDKLQE
+809 DKTQQ
-815 NKTAKINVHIINNY
+815 NKTAKISVQIINNY

-834 GVVVVGKTPFEGNT
+834 GVILVGKTPFKGNT
-848 SQILGSN
+848 SQILGKD
-855 LGSTFTAEMTGSI
+855 LGSTFTAGMTGPI
-868 EVPEKLK
+868 ELPEKLQG
-875 EIAKIYYS
+875 IATVYYS
-883 ENEVVNNDIND
+883 ENENVNNNIND
-894 SNNNWKTADEVSD
+894 SSNNWKTEEEVTD

-917 LGDYV
+917 LGDYQ
-922 IAKGEEYI
+922 IQKGEEYI
-930 CTYEVNIPEDVNYND
+930 CTYEIKVPEDVNYND

-964 KDQTETSKLGFMI
+964 KDQTETNKLGFMI
-977 ARKFDL
+977 AKKYNL
-983 EIVKNQKGNDFLVEG
+983 ELTKYQTNSDFLVKN
-998 ATYKV
+998 ATYTV
-1003 TEEGTNSS
+1003 TEEGKENSRIATTNSE
-1011 KIARTN
+1011 
-1017 AQGKLTIKD
+1017 GKLKIED
-1026 LYVERTY
+1026 LYAERTY
-1033 EIEEIRSPEGYELN
+1033 VIQEIKSPEGYKLN
-1047 ENKIKFKTTVDE
+1047 DNKIKIYTKVNDE
-1059 SGNIQ
+1059 GKLEVQ
-1064 VEKLEGETKTDFTV
+1064 KLEGETKEDIIIDENNTV
-1078 NNQTISVTVE
+1078 KISVE
-1088 DEPLSTLNILK
+1088 DEPLSNLNIVK
-1099 QDTEGKILEN
+1099 EDKEGKKLED
-1109 IRFEITGKGYTNR
+1109 IRFEITGKDYTNR
-1122 VMITNSKGIA
+1122 AMITNSKGIA

-1146 EVKAEGYYV
+1146 EVKADGYYI
-1155 PDGELKFV
+1155 PEGEIKFKIENTNNKYELKM
-1163 IEQAGE
+1163 IEDNLGILDLTTGKTE
-1169 NYNLRVTED
+1169 N
-1178 TLNVLELTSGRTN
+1178 
-1191 ENLPSFQI
+1191 NLPSFEI

-1208 YNFEI
+1208 YNIEI
-1213 LKTDKDTEEPLA
+1213 LKVDKNNNNPLK
-1225 NAQFKLKSLDS
+1225 NAQFALKSLDDG
-1236 EEEEYY
+1236 EENYY
-1242 TTNEEG
+1242 STNDKG
-1248 LIEVEGLYQYV
+1248 VIEINDLYQYV
-1259 EGKNILGEY
+1259 DGKYILGEY
-1268 ELTEV
+1268 ELKEL
-1273 VAPEGYITDTNTYKF
+1273 VAPEGYITDTNVYKF
-1288 RCKRVDGNLTLEFL
+1288 RCINKNGTLELEFL
-1302 TENSFEYTV
+1302 SENKFDYTV
-1311 ENGTIKVNFKN
+1311 ENGKIKITMKN
-1322 APIFKLYKKDGDTQE
+1322 APIFKLVKRDGETQE
-1337 PLPNTKFAIYK
+1337 PLPNTKFVIYK

-1355 YEAYDVRGDLVG
+1355 YPAYDVNGELVG
-1367 EQEEINGKTYQ
+1367 ESIEIQGENYQ
-1378 VITTDENGEISLNLP
+1378 VITTDENGEISINLP
-1393 QGLYKVVE
+1393 KGLYKVIE
-1401 VQALEDYDLPEAIED
+1401 VQALEDYELPENIEE
-1416 RTYYFGIDA
+1416 RSYYFGIDE
-1425 TVPGTKEWTSEE
+1425 TVQGTKEWTIEKDKNIKGNYFSEFDSTQNGE
-1437 VKESNGLISVD
+1437 FITCKSDSIYDAETDQYINGLGIRRINKSGELIWDKTVYGESYINIKDVKYKDESGVIITISTTSQELYLQDESGENKFLANTGIENTNQASVIVLKFDGQGNYIDSVTLKGYVYGEVDVTEINKEGNFVVSLEFD
-1448 SDFLVKTNDGYITFN
+1448 SDNVEVSGQHTVSGENEVIEGDGTNNSRDVAIFYFDDNLKVVWSYGLEIYANNWCGGLSIDNNGNVIFGGTYWYAYTFPAEDTEAGEELKITPNGAYDLMFLRFNKKGKIQYANSIGGTARDYASYINRIEGDGYIATGYSAGN
-1463 TIYPAGFRCNVVAI
+1463 ITIPAEDTV
-1477 SKYNMNNKLQWEK
+1477 KQE
-1490 IIAGENESEIIDIS
+1490 EI
-1504 DSNDEMVLGILN
+1504 ILN
-1516 KSTSLYIY
+1516 KPAT
-1524 NGTTQENGELLINT
+1524 
-1538 NLKDSS
+1538 DS
-1544 KANLVLLKLDKTGKY
+1544 
-1559 INGISI
+1559 
-1565 EGKVYRYD
+1565 YR
-1573 SLNISKIDTK
+1573 
-1583 GNFAINVQ
+1583 
-1591 FDDNQLKVNSE
+1591 
-1602 DTLKNEDIILQKN
+1602 
-1615 SNGAKI
+1615 
-1621 GIIKF
+1621 GIIIK
-1626 NNDLKAIW
+1626 
-1634 GYCFSKNSNYTSYN
+1634 Y
-1648 GGIELTEDD
+1648 TEDNKVEWAFDLGEAYNFTSCEEYNNQYLVTAFRYSYDEFEIPGNMTED
-1657 GVFVGTSIYG
+1657 GQPIKVEDGTRGLLLFV
-1667 SSYIDAQDTV
+1667 
-1677 KNEEIKLNSNGGH
+1677 
-1690 EPVYLKINKD
+1690 NKD
-1700 GKVEAANTIGSSIS
+1700 GKIIRVVGSS
-1714 DYTSNVFVTSN
+1714 
-1725 GEYIGTIMLDGNAN
+1725 EYRFSSI
-1739 FVIDA
+1739 
-1744 NNTVKNEDI
+1744 KN
-1753 QINAKEGAIV
+1753 
-1763 LKFTKDLKVEW
+1763 
-1774 CINISGFW
+1774 
-1782 SCHNIIEE
+1782 IENE
-1790 NNKYVITLPKLNRK
+1790 LY
-1804 ENVII
+1804 
-1809 PAEITLN
+1809 A
-1816 NKEILVS
+1816 
-1823 EDYGVGLFILT
+1823 
-1834 EDGKIE
+1834 
-1840 QAIGTSRA
+1840 
-1848 NFNKQS
+1848 
-1854 SLVRIEDSYY
+1854 SYSY
-1864 LSSSGVYK
+1864 QLLK

-1881 VPDIQEISVENYKK
+1881 VPDMQQIKVDNYKK
-1895 QYNIWTYVYG
+1895 QYNIWTYVNG
-1905 YGGNISGELQDPYE
+1905 YGGNISGEFEDPYE
-1919 EVKIHEDSKKDI
+1919 QVKIHEDSVKDI
-1931 IITPDDGYE
+1931 LITPDEGYE
-1940 IYSITINGEEISY
+1940 IYSIEVNGEKIPY
-1953 TPREDGTVI
+1953 TTNEDGTVI
-1962 LDKFTDMTEDKEVV
+1962 LDKFKDMTEDKEVV
-1976 VSFIPKEYVFTINKV
+1976 VRFIPKEYLYTINKV
-1991 NEEGEK
+1991 DETGKK
-1997 LSGAE
+1997 LPGAE
-2002 FEITAHITDDPS
+2002 FDIKKPITDDPS

-2020 GELIQAGGNYYEFE
+2020 GEMIPAGEYFFE
-2034 QEGDTYKPTNLN
+2034 KNGEKYIPNNLN
-2046 VNNSVAMSGI
+2046 IDNSMAISYI
-2056 MIDLSSAKDWYKIT
+2056 LLDLSNAKDSYKIT
-2070 INAEMNAGGNYNDNA
+2070 LNAEVSIGADDEA
-2085 VAYVQGM
+2085 VAILSTDSMNDQ
-2092 SNYEQEDIFNLTGKH
+2092 QDIFYLSGTHDTK
-2107 EARDY
+2107 DY
-2112 STKVQGGDLYFIT
+2112 STTVQGGQQYILL
-2125 LGYANMDGNTN
+2125 LGYANQDSTTEDN
-2136 DQFVI
+2136 FVV
-2141 NSITVEQTQ
+2141 NSIKVEQTDFV
-2150 YTQNVTTDANGEI
+2150 QNITTDANGQAKVALEQGEYI
-2163 KLTLPDGDYVI
+2163 L
-2174 KETKAP
+2174 KEVKAP
-2180 EGYVLNEE
+2180 EGYLLNEE

-2201 NIVNKENSK
+2201 NIINKENSK
-2210 VLVHHYK
+2210 VIVHHYK

-2226 DELLTGAMGDNYTTA
+2226 EELLTGAMGDNYTTA

-2252 MEKLPSNASG
+2252 MEKLPNNASG
-2262 QYTKDI
+2262 QYTKDT

-2295 PGTESEQRAEIAEK
+2295 PGTESEQRTEITEK
-2309 GESYETAPAINA
+2309 GESYETSPAINA

-2357 IVHHID
+2357 LVHHID
-2363 TETKEKIASDV
+2363 TETKEQIAPDV
-2374 VIPANGTGKYGDSY
+2374 VIPANGTAKYGDEY
-2388 TTEISDEIPAN
+2388 TTTTSDEIPAN

-2423 YRKVNPNIINQD
+2423 YKKVNPNIINQD
-2435 INKTATTKVDALDS
+2435 ISKTATTKVDALDS

-2570 VNIPV
+2570 VNIPL

-2666 VVNSENNIITNTSKY
+2666 VVDSENNIIINTSKY

-2764 YRLKQAKVIINYLE
+2764 YRLKPAKVIINYLE

-2787 NAILSEQEQID
+2787 NAILSDSEEIN
-2798 GYVDDKYNTDTD
+2798 GYVDDKYNTDTN
-2810 HRKETISYNGKT
+2810 HKKQTIVKDGKT
-2822 YTLVEDSQNTE
+2822 YTLVENSKNTE

-2856 YVERNPETHE
+2856 YVERDPETHE

-2887 TEKAFTGYRLVEAPE
+2887 NEKAFTGYRLVEAPKD
-2902 NKTIEMTKEEQTLIY
+2902 KTIKMTKEEQTLIY
-2917 YYEPV
+2917 YYEPIM
-2922 TTGLVENH
+2922 TGLVENH

-2938 LYTKTH
+2938 LYTETH

-2949 QDYNIPN
+2949 QNYNIPSKN
-2956 KEFAGYDLV
+2956 FAGYDLV
-2965 ESKLP
+2965 ETKLP

-2998 IDRATGEPLADQIV
+2998 IDKATGKPLAEQIV

-3066 GKPAEVEEHHI
+3066 GKPAEVKEHHV

-3176 IEGTKDLD
+3176 IEGSNQVEYKTE
-3184 YITTAK
+3184 AK

-3205 GKMKVEITKDENGK
+3205 GKMKVEIAKDANGK

-3244 ISKITVNGEEQNISN
+3244 ISKVTVDGEEQNISN
-3259 NKLTRVEIYRKNVNE
+3259 NKLTRIEIYRKNVNE

-3298 ENIPDGMSVADN
+3298 ENIPEGMSVIDN
-3310 DGTWDEKN
+3310 DETWEEKD
-3318 GYLEKVI
+3318 GYLSKVI
-3325 TDIKAGET
+3325 PEIKAGET

-3358 TQTYNIPGFKD
+3358 TQTDNIPGFKD
-3369 NNDQDN
+3369 NNNQDN
-3375 SSEARVLINVSTGS
+3375 SSEATVMINVSTGS

-3407 TLSYARILTN
+3407 TLSYARILTK